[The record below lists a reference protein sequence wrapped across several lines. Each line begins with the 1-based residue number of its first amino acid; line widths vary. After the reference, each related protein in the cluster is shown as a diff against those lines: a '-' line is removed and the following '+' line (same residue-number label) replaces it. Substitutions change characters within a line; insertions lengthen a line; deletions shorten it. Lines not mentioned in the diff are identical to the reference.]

1 IRPGGVATDLPETGL
16 DQLRDLIK
24 RMEKYLPEIGQF
36 CNENPIFKARTQGI
50 GYADLSTCMALGVT
64 GPALRA
70 TGLPWDLR
78 KTQPYCDYDTYDFD
92 VATWDTCD
100 CYGRFRIRLEEM
112 DQSVRI
118 LKQCLKRL
126 EDTQGDRHMVEDP
139 HIAWPAELALGP
151 DGQGNS
157 NEHIRHIMGE
167 SMEALIHHFKI
178 VTEGFRVPAGQV
190 YQAIEGA
197 GGELGC
203 HLVSDGGV

>member
-1 IRPGGVATDLPETGL
+1 MNNAWIRPGGVATDLPETGL

-126 EDTQGDRHMVEDP
+126 EDTQG
-139 HIAWPAELALGP
+139 
-151 DGQGNS
+151 
-157 NEHIRHIMGE
+157 
-167 SMEALIHHFKI
+167 
-178 VTEGFRVPAGQV
+178 
-190 YQAIEGA
+190 
-197 GGELGC
+197 
-203 HLVSDGGV
+203 